1 MWFDDRTTPLLAP
14 SRSNIGTLLL
24 GLAILFEVAG
34 TTLMKVSIDHGRV
47 WTVPAYV
54 MYALS
59 FSMFPYVLESVP
71 LNVAYLCW
79 SGMGSLCVSLVSL
92 VVFEESYTWAQ
103 IVGFAFV
110 FVGMVMVYAV

>member
-1 MWFDDRTTPLLAP
+1 MWVDDRTTPLLAP
-14 SRSNIGTLLL
+14 SRSSIGTILL

-34 TTLMKVSIDHGRV
+34 TTLMKVSIDQGRV

-79 SGMGSLCVSLVSL
+79 SGLGSLCVALVSS
-92 VVFEESYTWAQ
+92 VVFEETYTWTQ
-103 IVGFAFV
+103 IAGFAFV
-110 FVGMVMVYAV
+110 FMGTVMVYV